1 MIVLVCIHSFLRF
14 RASVCLSQKAF
25 SLQGYPGNL
34 TATVTY
40 LLTAANEMQVTM
52 EATTDAATPV
62 NLAQHTYFNLN
73 GVEDTTSTI
82 LNHNAQI
89 NA

>member
-1 MIVLVCIHSFLRF
+1 M
-14 RASVCLSQKAF
+14 
-25 SLQGYPGNL
+25 

-40 LLTAANEMQVTM
+40 MLTADNTM
-52 EATTDAATPV
+52 EIVMQATTDAATPV

-73 GVEDTTSTI
+73 GVNSTSTI

-89 NA
+89 DA